1 MITGSTNLIVLEN
14 FHFSVNQ
21 QKLSAFV
28 FGVGFGIK
36 VPIFPFQS
44 WLPEVHGEAS
54 TSGSVML
61 AGILLKLGIYGF
73 LRFGSNLFPYGIL
86 YLGPLI
92 FLFTLV
98 GCCTCS

>member
-1 MITGSTNLIVLEN
+1 LG
-14 FHFSVNQ
+14 
-21 QKLSAFV
+21 
-28 FGVGFGIK
+28 
-36 VPIFPFQS
+36 
-44 WLPEVHGEAS
+44 EVHAEAS

-86 YLGPLI
+86 YLGTVI

-98 GCCTCS
+98 GCFTGS